1 MDTLKLGN
9 RTFNWNGIT
18 WAAQIELENIWSSII
33 RTWSSENESDRRHD
47 YSANELFSVM
57 RLVYL
62 PQDKDGLMTFAE
74 FLQIKTE
81 DGEACKKKLT
91 ENINISDIVK
101 KLFIVSNSL
110 QATIPQ
116 DTKPTADKAEQE

>member
-1 MDTLKLGN
+1 MEILKLGN
-9 RTFNWNGIT
+9 RTFKWNGIT

-47 YSANELFSVM
+47 YSANELFTVM

-62 PQDKDGLMTFAE
+62 PQDKDGPMTFAE

-81 DGEACKKKLT
+81 DGESCKKKLT

-116 DTKPTADKAEQE
+116 DTKPTEAKAE

>member
-1 MDTLKLGN
+1 MNTLKLGN

-33 RTWSSENESDRRHD
+33 RTWASEVESDKRHD

-74 FLQIKTE
+74 FLQIKPE

-91 ENINISDIVK
+91 ENVNVSSIVK
-101 KLFIVSNSL
+101 KLFNVSNSL

-116 DTKPTADKAEQE
+116 DTKHTEAEAE